1 MIIYRTYFIYCNGT
15 ILATVT
21 TGLFQTVVNGHKVIK
36 YYMLIKFAGLKTYN
50 EIVDKGSYIGLM
62 KVCAF
67 LNGTK
72 QDRRDRYRNNRGLPF
87 KIKELD
93 CCIDV
98 NCNFENVWAICAK
111 RAGKTTYYTTS
122 DTQIYHNTTY
132 IEKIAPNKLSQAVQR
147 AYVYDKQYKESLL
160 QTITRFEVKLQSNYF
175 INHSFEINSIKKALD
190 RYYFMYFDDL
200 NIKNQKIIAYSQ
212 IEMMEQIEK
221 TKPKS
226 KQKKIIRT
234 REIKK
239 LQLEP
244 YRLYFDIDYID
255 DFIKT
260 IYSTTLDNVDLL
272 LEEMMD

>member
-1 MIIYRTYFIYCNGT
+1 MITYRIHFIYCNGT

-21 TGLFQTVVNGHKVIK
+21 TGLFQTVVNGHKIIK

-50 EIVDKGSYIGLM
+50 EIIDKGSYIGLM

-72 QDRRDRYRNNRGLPF
+72 QDRRDRYRNSRGLPF

-98 NCNFENVWAICAK
+98 NCNFENVWGICVK
-111 RAGKTTYYTTS
+111 RTGKTTYYTIT

-226 KQKKIIRT
+226 EQKKIIRT

>member
-1 MIIYRTYFIYCNGT
+1 MEALTKIDTISLQVDFDNPYEQQSRLQGLINFVVETPTLYYNFKDVLNVNSMITYRTYFIYCNGT

-98 NCNFENVWAICAK
+98 N
-111 RAGKTTYYTTS
+111 YTFQHLS
-122 DTQIYHNTTY
+122 HN
-132 IEKIAPNKLSQAVQR
+132 
-147 AYVYDKQYKESLL
+147 
-160 QTITRFEVKLQSNYF
+160 
-175 INHSFEINSIKKALD
+175 
-190 RYYFMYFDDL
+190 
-200 NIKNQKIIAYSQ
+200 
-212 IEMMEQIEK
+212 
-221 TKPKS
+221 
-226 KQKKIIRT
+226 
-234 REIKK
+234 
-239 LQLEP
+239 
-244 YRLYFDIDYID
+244 
-255 DFIKT
+255 
-260 IYSTTLDNVDLL
+260 
-272 LEEMMD
+272 